1 MEAGILFELFHA
13 VDWPRCVTTSLFKME
28 VERVC
33 VKGGLE
39 RGSDS
44 VDGSAISE
52 GRAAALANPGISH
65 KSCLF
70 VSMMT
75 DI

>member
-1 MEAGILFELFHA
+1 M
-13 VDWPRCVTTSLFKME
+13 PTSLFKME

-44 VDGSAISE
+44 VDASAIS
-52 GRAAALANPGISH
+52 AAFPNPGISH